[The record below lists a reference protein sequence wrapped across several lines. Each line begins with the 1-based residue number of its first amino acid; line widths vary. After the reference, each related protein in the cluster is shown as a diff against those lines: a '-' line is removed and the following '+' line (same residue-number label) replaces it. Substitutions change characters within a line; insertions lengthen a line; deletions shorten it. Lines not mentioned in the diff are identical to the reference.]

1 MAKVAKKAWPW
12 PGLAGFTRPHF
23 PGKLGQKPGKP
34 GLARLCQAGRV
45 FDCAP
50 DAREAFQDRVPAY
63 VLPFILTF
71 LIALLKGSR
80 EISLSDFLP
89 SYISRKIGRKTEP
102 SQYSRVSAAISGM
115 VVNLSD
121 QRFVEK

>member
-1 MAKVAKKAWPW
+1 MCN
-12 PGLAGFTRPHF
+12 LAGE
-23 PGKLGQKPGKP
+23 
-34 GLARLCQAGRV
+34 RV
-45 FDCAP
+45 YSKITWLSL
-50 DAREAFQDRVPAY
+50 AFQDRVLAH

-80 EISLSDFLP
+80 EISLSDFLL

-115 VVNLSD
+115 VVSLSD